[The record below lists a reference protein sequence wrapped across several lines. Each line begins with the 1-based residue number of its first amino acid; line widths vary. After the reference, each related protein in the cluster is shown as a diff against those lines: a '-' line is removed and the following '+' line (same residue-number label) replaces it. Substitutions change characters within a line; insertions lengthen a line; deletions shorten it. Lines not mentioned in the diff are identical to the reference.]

1 MARKSSKTAHVMNLL
16 AGGEA
21 ESSKSE
27 AAKENLAASQAAE
40 SKGTIKELT
49 VLAQQASIQMQDS
62 PLSPSPISIIDLS
75 SSVQDPVAELIK
87 QQLEEDEKK
96 ELGTELSE
104 KNEDNSLPASLPDPI
119 SDTEINHAEESTS
132 ADNEEVPVTEQ
143 FSELFDNSPD
153 VIDETDEQDSDNRS
167 APSISDVNEQ
177 DQMDILSIVET
188 DQADI
193 QDIDELEQS
202 DLAVSD
208 DLTQSDNL
216 VSNETAE
223 PNNSISDESTDT
235 DQISDELAQYD
246 ISDFIEPIQPE
257 IQDSSESID
266 PPAPI
271 EDVHAKPQPSVTDT
285 TTTPKAS
292 TFKYLNVMEHVVE
305 NIARDYIGRLGGC
318 TCEHCIAD
326 VTALTLNKLT
336 PKYVVVEPPAA
347 SPLLNFYSSR
357 FAPQVIVELTKSCFI
372 VKENPHH

>member
-96 ELGTELSE
+96 ELGTGFSD
-104 KNEDNSLPASLPDPI
+104 KNEDESLPDPLPDPV
-119 SDTEINHAEESTS
+119 SDNRINNGEDSTLTDS
-132 ADNEEVPVTEQ
+132 EEVPIEEQ
-143 FSELFDNSPD
+143 FTESYENSA
-153 VIDETDEQDSDNRS
+153 DETDVQDIDYQNEL
-167 APSISDVNEQ
+167 SIPDVNEHVL
-177 DQMDILSIVET
+177 MNILSVDET
-188 DQADI
+188 DQASM
-193 QDIDELEQS
+193 QDLDELKQT
-202 DLAVSD
+202 DIGTSD
-208 DLTQSDNL
+208 DQ
-216 VSNETAE
+216 
-223 PNNSISDESTDT
+223 NSIES
-235 DQISDELAQYD
+235 IAP
-246 ISDFIEPIQPE
+246 PIQTEDIPLNPV
-257 IQDSSESID
+257 
-266 PPAPI
+266 PP
-271 EDVHAKPQPSVTDT
+271 VTDT
-285 TTTPKAS
+285 PATPKAS
-292 TFKYLNVMEHVVE
+292 NFKYLNVMEHVVE
-305 NIARDYIGRLGGC
+305 NIARDYVGRLGGC

>member
-49 VLAQQASIQMQDS
+49 VLAQQASIQMQDN

-96 ELGTELSE
+96 ELGTEFSE
-104 KNEDNSLPASLPDPI
+104 KNKDNSLPDSLPDPI
-119 SDTEINHAEESTS
+119 SDIEINHVEESTPVEI
-132 ADNEEVPVTEQ
+132 EEVPVTEQ
-143 FSELFDNSPD
+143 LTEPFDNSPD
-153 VIDETDEQDSDNRS
+153 VIDETDVQDFDNRNE
-167 APSISDVNEQ
+167 PIISDVNEQ
-177 DQMDILSIVET
+177 DQMDILSIDET
-188 DQADI
+188 DQAVM
-193 QDIDELEQS
+193 QDF
-202 DLAVSD
+202 
-208 DLTQSDNL
+208 
-216 VSNETAE
+216 
-223 PNNSISDESTDT
+223 DESEQLD
-235 DQISDELAQYD
+235 IAASDELPQAD
-246 ISDFIEPIQPE
+246 TPDLTEPIQPE
-257 IQDSSESID
+257 IQDSFESIN
-266 PPAPI
+266 PPVQT
-271 EDVHAKPQPSVTDT
+271 EDVPVKPVPPVTDIPA
-285 TTTPKAS
+285 TPTAS
-292 TFKYLNVMEHVVE
+292 NFKYLNVMEHVVE
-305 NIARDYIGRLGGC
+305 NIARDYVGRLGGC

-357 FAPQVIVELTKSCFI
+357 FGPQVIVELTKSCFI

>member
-96 ELGTELSE
+96 ELGTEFSE
-104 KNEDNSLPASLPDPI
+104 KNEDNLLQASLPDPI
-119 SDTEINHAEESTS
+119 SDNEINHVEESTS
-132 ADNEEVPVTEQ
+132 TDFEEVPVTEQ
-143 FSELFDNSPD
+143 FSELFDISPD
-153 VIDETDEQDSDNRS
+153 GTDEQDSDNRNES
-167 APSISDVNEQ
+167 SISDVNEQ
-177 DQMDILSIVET
+177 DEMDILSISET

-193 QDIDELEQS
+193 QDIDESEQS
-202 DLAVSD
+202 DIAASD
-208 DLTQSDNL
+208 ESPQSDNQF
-216 VSNETAE
+216 SDETAE
-223 PNNSISDESTDT
+223 PNNSVFDELTET
-235 DQISDELAQYD
+235 DQIPDELKHD
-246 ISDFIEPIQPE
+246 IPDFNEPIQPD
-257 IQDSSESID
+257 IQDSIESIA
-266 PPAPI
+266 PPI
-271 EDVHAKPQPSVTDT
+271 QTEDIPAKPEPPVTDIPA
-285 TTTPKAS
+285 TPKAS
-292 TFKYLNVMEHVVE
+292 NFKYLNVMEHVVE

>member
-96 ELGTELSE
+96 ELGNGYSE
-104 KNEDNSLPASLPDPI
+104 KNEEESLPDSLPEPV
-119 SDTEINHAEESTS
+119 SDNIINNVEESASADSEEMHVTEDFTEPSDLAEETDVQDL
-132 ADNEEVPVTEQ
+132 DNQNE
-143 FSELFDNSPD
+143 S
-153 VIDETDEQDSDNRS
+153 
-167 APSISDVNEQ
+167 SISDDNAQV
-177 DQMDILSIVET
+177 QMDILSIGET
-188 DQADI
+188 DQACM
-193 QDIDELEQS
+193 QDSDESEQS
-202 DLAVSD
+202 DIGGSEESA
-208 DLTQSDNL
+208 QSDNI
-216 VSNETAE
+216 VPDETAQPNDSIPDELTE
-223 PNNSISDESTDT
+223 P
-235 DQISDELAQYD
+235 DQISDELTWPD
-246 ISDFIEPIQPE
+246 IKDFNEPIQPY
-257 IQDSSESID
+257 IQDSIEAIA
-266 PPAPI
+266 PPIQTEVNPPNSATP
-271 EDVHAKPQPSVTDT
+271 ATDT
-285 TTTPKAS
+285 PATPKAS
-292 TFKYLNVMEHVVE
+292 NFKYLNVMEHVVE
-305 NIARDYIGRLGGC
+305 NIAKDYIGRLGGC

>member
-96 ELGTELSE
+96 ELGNGLGEI
-104 KNEDNSLPASLPDPI
+104 NEDKSLPDSLSAPV
-119 SDTEINHAEESTS
+119 SDNVINNEEDLTS
-132 ADNEEVPVTEQ
+132 ADSEEVPVIEQ
-143 FSELFDNSPD
+143 FTES
-153 VIDETDEQDSDNRS
+153 SDNL
-167 APSISDVNEQ
+167 AYDTDVQDLDDQNEPSIFDVSEQ
-177 DQMDILSIVET
+177 VQMDILSIDEPDLTGIEDSDESVQT
-188 DQADI
+188 DIEASDDSVQPDNKDFNEPMQADI
-193 QDIDELEQS
+193 QMPSESES
-202 DLAVSD
+202 D
-208 DLTQSDNL
+208 T
-216 VSNETAE
+216 
-223 PNNSISDESTDT
+223 
-235 DQISDELAQYD
+235 
-246 ISDFIEPIQPE
+246 
-257 IQDSSESID
+257 QDSFESIA
-266 PPAPI
+266 PASQT
-271 EDVHAKPQPSVTDT
+271 EDTPAKPEPPVTDIPT
-285 TTTPKAS
+285 TLKAS
-292 TFKYLNVMEHVVE
+292 NFKYLNVMEHVVE
-305 NIARDYIGRLGGC
+305 NIARDYVGRLGGC

>member
-16 AGGEA
+16 AGGET
-21 ESSKSE
+21 ETSKSE

-96 ELGTELSE
+96 ELGNGFSE
-104 KNEDNSLPASLPDPI
+104 KNEDESIPDSLPDPV
-119 SDTEINHAEESTS
+119 SDNIINSVEDSAS
-132 ADNEEVPVTEQ
+132 ADSEEMNVTEE
-143 FSELFDNSPD
+143 FTEPSDLAN
-153 VIDETDEQDSDNRS
+153 ETDEQDLDNQNESIISDNN
-167 APSISDVNEQ
+167 AQVL
-177 DQMDILSIVET
+177 MDMLSIEET
-188 DQADI
+188 DQACI
-193 QDIDELEQS
+193 QDSDESEQS
-202 DLAVSD
+202 DIAASEE
-208 DLTQSDNL
+208 LTQSDNIIPD
-216 VSNETAE
+216 ETAQ
-223 PNNSISDESTDT
+223 PNDS
-235 DQISDELAQYD
+235 ISDELAEPDQF
-246 ISDFIEPIQPE
+246 SDELTRPEIKDSNEPIQPD
-257 IQDSSESID
+257 IQDSIELID
-266 PPAPI
+266 PPI
-271 EDVHAKPQPSVTDT
+271 QTEDIPSNPVPPVTDIPA
-285 TTTPKAS
+285 TPKVS
-292 TFKYLNVMEHVVE
+292 NFKYLNVMEHVVE
-305 NIARDYIGRLGGC
+305 NIARDYVGRLGGC

>member
-96 ELGTELSE
+96 ELGNGFSE
-104 KNEDNSLPASLPDPI
+104 KNEDESLPDTLPDPV
-119 SDTEINHAEESTS
+119 SDNIINNVDDSAS
-132 ADNEEVPVTEQ
+132 ADSEEVHVTE
-143 FSELFDNSPD
+143 FTESSDNLA
-153 VIDETDEQDSDNRS
+153 DETDAQVLDDQNE
-167 APSISDVNEQ
+167 PSISDVNEQ
-177 DQMDILSIVET
+177 VQMDILSIDGP
-188 DQADI
+188 DQIGMKDS
-193 QDIDELEQS
+193 DDLEQS
-202 DLAVSD
+202 DIGASEES
-208 DLTQSDNL
+208 TQYDNT
-216 VSNETAE
+216 NPDETAQ
-223 PNNSISDESTDT
+223 PNNSIFDELTET
-235 DQISDELAQYD
+235 DQISAELQPD
-246 ISDFIEPIQPE
+246 IQNSI
-257 IQDSSESID
+257 ESI
-266 PPAPI
+266 APSVQTEGI
-271 EDVHAKPQPSVTDT
+271 PAKPEPPVADIP
-285 TTTPKAS
+285 TTPKTS
-292 TFKYLNVMEHVVE
+292 NFKYLNVMEHVVE
-305 NIARDYIGRLGGC
+305 NIARDYVGRLGGC

>member
-104 KNEDNSLPASLPDPI
+104 KNEDNL
-119 SDTEINHAEESTS
+119 
-132 ADNEEVPVTEQ
+132 
-143 FSELFDNSPD
+143 PD
-153 VIDETDEQDSDNRS
+153 VIDETDEQDFDNHS
-167 APSISDVNEQ
+167 EPSISDVNEQ
-177 DQMDILSIVET
+177 DQMDILSIAET
-188 DQADI
+188 DQAGM
-193 QDIDELEQS
+193 QDLDESEQS
-202 DLAVSD
+202 DITASD
-208 DLTQSDNL
+208 ESPQSDNMVL
-216 VSNETAE
+216 DETAE
-223 PNNSISDESTDT
+223 PNNFVYDELTET
-235 DQISDELAQYD
+235 DQISVELTQYD
-246 ISDFIEPIQPE
+246 IGDFNEPIQPE
-257 IQDSSESID
+257 IQDSVESID
-266 PPAPI
+266 PPPAQI
-271 EDVHAKPQPSVTDT
+271 EDVPEKPQPSVTDT
-285 TTTPKAS
+285 PVTDTSITDTPATPKAS

>member
-62 PLSPSPISIIDLS
+62 PLSPSSISIIDLS

-96 ELGTELSE
+96 ELGTGFSD
-104 KNEDNSLPASLPDPI
+104 KNEDESLPDPLPAPV
-119 SDTEINHAEESTS
+119 SDNRINNGEDSTLTDS
-132 ADNEEVPVTEQ
+132 EEVPIEEQ
-143 FSELFDNSPD
+143 FTETYEDSA
-153 VIDETDEQDSDNRS
+153 DETDVQDIDDQNEL
-167 APSISDVNEQ
+167 SIPDVNEHVL
-177 DQMDILSIVET
+177 MDILSVDET
-188 DQADI
+188 DQVSM
-193 QDIDELEQS
+193 QDLDELKQT
-202 DLAVSD
+202 DIGTSD
-208 DLTQSDNL
+208 DQ
-216 VSNETAE
+216 
-223 PNNSISDESTDT
+223 NSIES
-235 DQISDELAQYD
+235 IAP
-246 ISDFIEPIQPE
+246 PIQTEDIPLNPV
-257 IQDSSESID
+257 
-266 PPAPI
+266 PP
-271 EDVHAKPQPSVTDT
+271 VTDT
-285 TTTPKAS
+285 PATPTPS

>member
-96 ELGTELSE
+96 ELGNGISE
-104 KNEDNSLPASLPDPI
+104 KNEDESMSDTLPAPVSENITDVQDLDI
-119 SDTEINHAEESTS
+119 QNESS
-132 ADNEEVPVTEQ
+132 M
-143 FSELFDNSPD
+143 
-153 VIDETDEQDSDNRS
+153 
-167 APSISDVNEQ
+167 SDVNAY
-177 DQMDILSIVET
+177 ET
-188 DQADI
+188 AQSNDSVS
-193 QDIDELEQS
+193 DEL
-202 DLAVSD
+202 
-208 DLTQSDNL
+208 T
-216 VSNETAE
+216 E
-223 PNNSISDESTDT
+223 P
-235 DQISDELAQYD
+235 DQISDELTLPD
-246 ISDFIEPIQPE
+246 IQDSKEPIQP
-257 IQDSSESID
+257 DNKDSID
-266 PPAPI
+266 STAPP
-271 EDVHAKPQPSVTDT
+271 VTDIPA
-285 TTTPKAS
+285 TPKAS
-292 TFKYLNVMEHVVE
+292 NFKYLNVMEHVVE

-357 FAPQVIVELTKSCFI
+357 FTPQVIVELTKSCFI

>member
-96 ELGTELSE
+96 ELGNGFSE
-104 KNEDNSLPASLPDPI
+104 KNEDESLPDTLPDPV
-119 SDTEINHAEESTS
+119 SDNIINNVEDS
-132 ADNEEVPVTEQ
+132 ASEDSEEVQVMEFTE
-143 FSELFDNSPD
+143 P
-153 VIDETDEQDSDNRS
+153 SDNFADKTDVQDLDNQNES
-167 APSISDVNEQ
+167 SISDVNAY
-177 DQMDILSIVET
+177 ET
-188 DQADI
+188 DQAYM
-193 QDIDELEQS
+193 QDSDESEQS
-202 DLAVSD
+202 DIAASEES
-208 DLTQSDNL
+208 TQSDNM
-216 VSNETAE
+216 VPDETAQ
-223 PNNSISDESTDT
+223 PDDSVSDELTEP
-235 DQISDELAQYD
+235 DQISDELTLSD
-246 ISDFIEPIQPE
+246 IQDSNEPIQPDIQDSIEPIQP
-257 IQDSSESID
+257 DNKNSID
-266 PPAPI
+266 SIARPVQSEGTPVKPDPP
-271 EDVHAKPQPSVTDT
+271 VTDT
-285 TTTPKAS
+285 PATPKAS

-372 VKENPHH
+372 VKQNPHH

>member
-96 ELGTELSE
+96 ELGNGFSE
-104 KNEDNSLPASLPDPI
+104 KNDDNSLPASLPDPI
-119 SDTEINHAEESTS
+119 SDNEINHVEESTS
-132 ADNEEVPVTEQ
+132 VESEEVPITEQ
-143 FSELFDNSPD
+143 LTEPFDNSPD
-153 VIDETDEQDSDNRS
+153 VIDDTDVQDFDNRNE
-167 APSISDVNEQ
+167 PSIPDVNEQ
-177 DQMDILSIVET
+177 DQMDILSIDET
-188 DQADI
+188 DQAGMQDLDESEQLDI
-193 QDIDELEQS
+193 IASDES
-202 DLAVSD
+202 P
-208 DLTQSDNL
+208 QSDNM
-216 VSNETAE
+216 VSDETDE
-223 PNNSISDESTDT
+223 PNNLVSDELKEP
-235 DQISDELAQYD
+235 DQISDELT
-246 ISDFIEPIQPE
+246 QPD
-257 IQDSSESID
+257 IQDSFESIN
-266 PPAPI
+266 PPVQT
-271 EDVHAKPQPSVTDT
+271 EDVPIKPVPPVTDIPA
-285 TTTPKAS
+285 TPTAS
-292 TFKYLNVMEHVVE
+292 NFKYLNVMEHVVE
-305 NIARDYIGRLGGC
+305 NIARDYVGRLGGC

-357 FAPQVIVELTKSCFI
+357 FGPQVIVELTKSCFI

>member
-96 ELGTELSE
+96 ELGNGYTE
-104 KNEDNSLPASLPDPI
+104 KNEDESLPDTLPNPV
-119 SDTEINHAEESTS
+119 SDNIINNMEDS
-132 ADNEEVPVTEQ
+132 ASEDSEEVHVTE
-143 FSELFDNSPD
+143 FTEPSDNFA
-153 VIDETDEQDSDNRS
+153 DETDVQDLDNQNES
-167 APSISDVNEQ
+167 SISDVNAY
-177 DQMDILSIVET
+177 ET
-188 DQADI
+188 DQAFIQDSDESEQSDESVSDELTESDQISAELTPPDI
-193 QDIDELEQS
+193 QDS
-202 DLAVSD
+202 
-208 DLTQSDNL
+208 
-216 VSNETAE
+216 
-223 PNNSISDESTDT
+223 
-235 DQISDELAQYD
+235 
-246 ISDFIEPIQPE
+246 IEPIQP
-257 IQDSSESID
+257 DNKDSID
-266 PPAPI
+266 STPPVQTEGTP
-271 EDVHAKPQPSVTDT
+271 AKPEPPVTDIP
-285 TTTPKAS
+285 TTPKAS
-292 TFKYLNVMEHVVE
+292 NFKYLNVMEHVVE
-305 NIARDYIGRLGGC
+305 NIARDYVGRLGGC

>member
-96 ELGTELSE
+96 EL
-104 KNEDNSLPASLPDPI
+104 
-119 SDTEINHAEESTS
+119 HAEESTS

-143 FSELFDNSPD
+143 FSEVLDNSPD
-153 VIDETDEQDSDNRS
+153 VIDETDEQDSRS
-167 APSISDVNEQ
+167 DPSISDVNEQ
-177 DQMDILSIVET
+177 DQMDILSIGET

-202 DLAVSD
+202 DLPVSD
-208 DLTQSDNL
+208 ELTQSDNL

-223 PNNSISDESTDT
+223 PNNSISDESMET

-246 ISDFIEPIQPE
+246 ISNFNERVQPE

-271 EDVHAKPQPSVTDT
+271 EDVPAKPQPPITDT
-285 TTTPKAS
+285 PATPKTS

>member
-96 ELGTELSE
+96 ELGNGLGEI
-104 KNEDNSLPASLPDPI
+104 NEDKSLPDSLSAPV
-119 SDTEINHAEESTS
+119 SDNIINNEEDLTS
-132 ADNEEVPVTEQ
+132 ADSEEVPVTEQ
-143 FSELFDNSPD
+143 FTESSDNSA
-153 VIDETDEQDSDNRS
+153 DETDVQDLDDQNE
-167 APSISDVNEQ
+167 PSISDVSEQ
-177 DQMDILSIVET
+177 VQMDILSIDEPDLTGIEDSDESEQT
-188 DQADI
+188 DIEAFDDSVQPDNKDFNEPMQADI
-193 QDIDELEQS
+193 QMPSESES
-202 DLAVSD
+202 D
-208 DLTQSDNL
+208 T
-216 VSNETAE
+216 
-223 PNNSISDESTDT
+223 
-235 DQISDELAQYD
+235 
-246 ISDFIEPIQPE
+246 
-257 IQDSSESID
+257 QDSFESIA
-266 PPAPI
+266 PASQT
-271 EDVHAKPQPSVTDT
+271 EDTPAKPEPSVTDT
-285 TTTPKAS
+285 PTAPKAS
-292 TFKYLNVMEHVVE
+292 NFKYLNVMEHVVE
-305 NIARDYIGRLGGC
+305 NIARDYVGRLGGC

>member
-96 ELGTELSE
+96 ELGTEFSE
-104 KNEDNSLPASLPDPI
+104 KNEDNLLQASLPDPI
-119 SDTEINHAEESTS
+119 SDNEINHVEESTS
-132 ADNEEVPVTEQ
+132 TDFEEVPVTEQ
-143 FSELFDNSPD
+143 FSELFDISPD
-153 VIDETDEQDSDNRS
+153 VIDGTDEQDSDNRNES
-167 APSISDVNEQ
+167 SISDVNEQ
-177 DQMDILSIVET
+177 DEMDILSISET

-193 QDIDELEQS
+193 QDIDESEQS
-202 DLAVSD
+202 DIAASD
-208 DLTQSDNL
+208 ESPQSDNQF
-216 VSNETAE
+216 SDETAE
-223 PNNSISDESTDT
+223 PNNSVFDELTET
-235 DQISDELAQYD
+235 DQIPDELKHD
-246 ISDFIEPIQPE
+246 IPDFNEPIQPD
-257 IQDSSESID
+257 IQDSIESIA
-266 PPAPI
+266 PPI
-271 EDVHAKPQPSVTDT
+271 QTEDIPAKPEPPVTDIPA
-285 TTTPKAS
+285 TPKAS
-292 TFKYLNVMEHVVE
+292 NFKYLNVMEHVVE